1 MVTTNPVP
9 VTNEIVVS
17 YPLEKVKQAISL
29 LLECYSP
36 KYFVPEKNGVSHAL
50 GTYVFTRPKGVNT
63 PTIRMTVQEVGS
75 DKTKIIFNSSSSSF
89 TVTAPELQTSISEVQ
104 NILLT
109 VLKGVRNQELE
120 AIIKSNN
127 SGNGCFSCMQS
138 IGCTIVLILIIIVLG
153 TGVLSFLLALF

>member
-1 MVTTNPVP
+1 
-9 VTNEIVVS
+9 
-17 YPLEKVKQAISL
+17 
-29 LLECYSP
+29 
-36 KYFVPEKNGVSHAL
+36 
-50 GTYVFTRPKGVNT
+50 
-63 PTIRMTVQEVGS
+63 MTVQEVGS

-104 NILLT
+104 NILLA

-138 IGCTIVLILIIIVLG
+138 IGCTIVLILMIIVLG

>member
-1 MVTTNPVP
+1 M
-9 VTNEIVVS
+9 
-17 YPLEKVKQAISL
+17 L
-29 LLECYSP
+29 
-36 KYFVPEKNGVSHAL
+36 L

-104 NILLT
+104 NILLA

-138 IGCTIVLILIIIVLG
+138 IGCTIVFILIIIVLG